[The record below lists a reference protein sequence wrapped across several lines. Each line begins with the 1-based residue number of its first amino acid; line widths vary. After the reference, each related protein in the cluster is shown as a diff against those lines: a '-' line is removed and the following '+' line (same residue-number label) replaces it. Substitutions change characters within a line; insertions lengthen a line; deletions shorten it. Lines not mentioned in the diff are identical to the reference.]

1 MAESGIDRRRNA
13 RIVGP
18 FEGVRPG
25 LVDLPLQIYDLS
37 LGGCFVN
44 SFHDA
49 PHAGQIFTI
58 HIELPTGETLI
69 AKGEAAF
76 VRLGFGYGVKF
87 CELSEDNRIRLE
99 NAVKMLQHTDQVIV

>member
-1 MAESGIDRRRNA
+1 MAESGIDRRRNV

-25 LVDLPLQIYDLS
+25 LVDLTLQIYDLS

-49 PHAGQIFTI
+49 PRPGQTFTI
-58 HIELPTGETLI
+58 HIELPTGDTLM
-69 AKGEAAF
+69 AKGVAAF
-76 VRLGFGYGVKF
+76 VRPGFGYGVKF

-99 NAVKMLQHTDQVIV
+99 NTIKMLQHTDQVIG